1 MPNLNNQ
8 VLGSA
13 IAFIDSQVPDYQS
26 LIAGVKPGTE
36 VVVLDVQ
43 GYDRPNYSSFSLSY
57 QYRQH
62 SHSFSR
68 CSG

>member
-43 GYDRPNYSSFSLSY
+43 GCDRPNYSNLSSSY
-57 QYRQH
+57 QY
-62 SHSFSR
+62 
-68 CSG
+68 